1 MCRSFAKLVG
11 GLAVAV
17 MIIGIVFLGGMR
29 MKCPPVL
36 MAVRRFN
43 RAVGNPRAMKTAGA
57 PGAYASVIRH
67 VGRTSGREYE
77 TPVGAYATEDGF
89 FIALPYGQSA
99 DWVKNVLASGSAVI
113 VDEGDTH
120 RVAEPEIVP
129 TADVVQHLPAGEQR
143 TLRLFGVDETLRFG
157 RLEADA

>member
-1 MCRSFAKLVG
+1 MCRSFAKLAG

-36 MAVRRFN
+36 TAVRRFN

-67 VGRTSGREYE
+67 VGRTSGRDYE
-77 TPVGAYATEDGF
+77 TPVGAFAVDDGF
-89 FIALPYGQSA
+89 VIALPYGQSA
-99 DWVKNVLASGSAVI
+99 DWVKNVLASNSAVI
-113 VDEGDTH
+113 VDEGGTY
-120 RVAEPEIVP
+120 RVGEPEIVD
-129 TADVVQHLPAGEQR
+129 TAEVVQHLPSGEQR
-143 TLRLFGVDETLRFG
+143 MLRLFGVGESLRFG
-157 RLEADA
+157 RVEADV

>member
-1 MCRSFAKLVG
+1 MCRSCAKLVG
-11 GLAVAV
+11 GLAVTV

-36 MAVRRFN
+36 TAVRRFN

-157 RLEADA
+157 RVEVDV